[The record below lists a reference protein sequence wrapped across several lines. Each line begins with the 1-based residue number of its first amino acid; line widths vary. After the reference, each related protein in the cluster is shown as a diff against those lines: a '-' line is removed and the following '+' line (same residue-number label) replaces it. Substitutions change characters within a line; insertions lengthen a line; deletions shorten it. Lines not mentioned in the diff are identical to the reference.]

1 VVIRNPFS
9 VRHWQIGR
17 RRLHTPEA
25 TNGLW
30 PPPEGEGRVSGQA
43 NARRTH
49 RIDLRELSCRGARRG
64 AQLHPVPR
72 ARASASQI
80 VLVADDDDGIRS
92 LLTEVFD
99 AEGYAVLAAAAG
111 DAALALAH
119 RQPPSAAVLD
129 VAMPGLSGYEVCH
142 RLRADFGADLGIV
155 IISGVR
161 MESYDR
167 IAGLLLGADDF
178 LVKPFDPSEL
188 LARVRR
194 LLERVVSA
202 PSFHQL
208 TPRELEILTLMAEGY
223 AQHDIATR
231 LVISPKTAASHIQHI
246 IEKLGVHS
254 RAQAVAMAYRYG
266 VVASSS

>member
-1 VVIRNPFS
+1 MWDGAAERT
-9 VRHWQIGR
+9 IGGSSM
-17 RRLHTPEA
+17 T
-25 TNGLW
+25 
-30 PPPEGEGRVSGQA
+30 
-43 NARRTH
+43 
-49 RIDLRELSCRGARRG
+49 
-64 AQLHPVPR
+64 R
-72 ARASASQI
+72 ARAPQRHV
-80 VLVADDDDGIRS
+80 VLIADDDDRIRS

-99 AEGYAVLAAAAG
+99 AEGYAVLAAATG
-111 DAALALAH
+111 DAALALAL
-119 RQPPSAAVLD
+119 RQPPTAAVLD

-142 RLRADFGADLGIV
+142 RLRAELGADLGIV
-155 IISGVR
+155 LISGVR

-178 LVKPFDPSEL
+178 LVKPFDPGEL
-188 LARVRR
+188 VARLRR
-194 LLERVVSA
+194 LLERVPSV

-223 AQHDIATR
+223 AQRDIAAR

-266 VVASSS
+266 VIPSST

>member
-1 VVIRNPFS
+1 MS
-9 VRHWQIGR
+9 
-17 RRLHTPEA
+17 
-25 TNGLW
+25 
-30 PPPEGEGRVSGQA
+30 
-43 NARRTH
+43 RT
-49 RIDLRELSCRGARRG
+49 
-64 AQLHPVPR
+64 R
-72 ARASASQI
+72 APQNHI
-80 VLVADDDDGIRS
+80 ILVADDDDGILS

-99 AEGYAVLAAAAG
+99 AEGYAVLAAAG
-111 DAALALAH
+111 GEAALALAQ

-129 VAMPGLSGYEVCH
+129 VSMPGISGYEVCH
-142 RLRADFGADLGIV
+142 RLRAELGTDLGIV
-155 IISGVR
+155 MISGVR
-161 MESYDR
+161 TESYDR

-178 LVKPFDPSEL
+178 LVKPFDPGEL

-194 LLERVVSA
+194 LLERVASA

-223 AQHDIATR
+223 AQSEIATR

-266 VVASSS
+266 VIASST

>member
-1 VVIRNPFS
+1 MSRT
-9 VRHWQIGR
+9 R
-17 RRLHTPEA
+17 TPQ
-25 TNGLW
+25 N
-30 PPPEGEGRVSGQA
+30 
-43 NARRTH
+43 H
-49 RIDLRELSCRGARRG
+49 I
-64 AQLHPVPR
+64 
-72 ARASASQI
+72 I
-80 VLVADDDDGIRS
+80 LVADDDDGILS

-99 AEGYAVLAAAAG
+99 AEGYAVLAAAGG
-111 DAALALAH
+111 DAALALAQ

-129 VAMPGLSGYEVCH
+129 VSMPGISGYEVCH
-142 RLRADFGADLGIV
+142 RLRAELGTDLGIV
-155 IISGVR
+155 MISGVR
-161 MESYDR
+161 TESYDR

-178 LVKPFDPSEL
+178 LVKPFDPGEL

-194 LLERVVSA
+194 LLERVASA

-223 AQHDIATR
+223 AQSEIAIR

-266 VVASSS
+266 VIASST

>member
-1 VVIRNPFS
+1 
-9 VRHWQIGR
+9 
-17 RRLHTPEA
+17 
-25 TNGLW
+25 
-30 PPPEGEGRVSGQA
+30 
-43 NARRTH
+43 
-49 RIDLRELSCRGARRG
+49 
-64 AQLHPVPR
+64 
-72 ARASASQI
+72 
-80 VLVADDDDGIRS
+80 
-92 LLTEVFD
+92 
-99 AEGYAVLAAAAG
+99 
-111 DAALALAH
+111 
-119 RQPPSAAVLD
+119 
-129 VAMPGLSGYEVCH
+129 
-142 RLRADFGADLGIV
+142 
-155 IISGVR
+155 